1 VRHSNGTGGKTS
13 GLLGT
18 ASVEN
23 AHTLLV
29 RMGRLELPRPLQAL
43 EPKCILEIPS
53 GTKFPTYQIVTQ
65 QQPQGSSSEER
76 LNPVDKLRPDLL
88 NAKIAACRFCGTL
101 SLILI
106 SGLRRSKS
114 SSWGVAPA
122 RARAQP

>member
-43 EPKCILEIPS
+43 EPK
-53 GTKFPTYQIVTQ
+53 
-65 QQPQGSSSEER
+65 SSASA
-76 LNPVDKLRPDLL
+76 NSATSAP
-88 NAKIAACRFCGTL
+88 RFS
-101 SLILI
+101 SLAFMPC
-106 SGLRRSKS
+106 
-114 SSWGVAPA
+114 V
-122 RARAQP
+122 